1 MMMKGTSA
9 PAQGASQYSAPR
21 DFTTTGDPVRAFAA
35 AIAQDT
41 GAIVDPIGDGKIHRF
56 DFPEGKRGNRACWYV
71 LHLDGRPAGA
81 YGNWRTGIT
90 YTWRADRSRD
100 HDQEQGARI
109 AAAIDAARRQRE
121 REQAQAQDNAARRAQ
136 RLWSDAK
143 PATVDHPYL
152 ARKRIP
158 ALLLRQHGDCLLVP
172 LRTVAG
178 ELVNVQ
184 RIHPDGTK
192 RFLKGGRI
200 VGTFALFGR
209 ELPEE
214 GELYIAEG
222 WATAATIATALRL
235 PVVAAMNAGNLAPV
249 AQAIRAARPGL
260 ALTLAADDDHRTPG
274 NPGITKAAEAAR
286 LVQGAMTWPTTCRG
300 AGCTCTDF
308 NDVANCGRAPQ

>member
-1 MMMKGTSA
+1 MKEASA
-9 PAQGASQYSAPR
+9 PAQGASKYNAP
-21 DFTTTGDPVRAFAA
+21 DNFTTAGDPIRTFAA

-41 GAIVDPIGDGKIHRF
+41 GATVDPIGDGQLHRF
-56 DFPEGKRGNRACWYV
+56 DCPEGKRGNRACWYV
-71 LHLDGRPAGA
+71 LHLDRWPAGA

-90 YTWRADRSRD
+90 DTWRADHNRE
-100 HDQEQGARI
+100 HDREQGARI

-143 PATVDHPYL
+143 PATAGHPYL

-158 ALLLRQHGDCLLVP
+158 ALCLRQHGDCLLIP
-172 LRTVAG
+172 LRTVAD

-200 VGTFALFGR
+200 VGAFALFGC

-222 WATAATIATALRL
+222 WATAATIATTLRL

-260 ALTLAADDDHRTPG
+260 ALTLAADDDHGTPG
-274 NPGITKAAEAAR
+274 NPGMTKAAEAAR
-286 LVQGAMTWPTTCRG
+286 LVQGAMTWPTTCRQE
-300 AGCTCTDF
+300 GCGCTDF
-308 NDVANCGRAPQ
+308 NDVANCGRAPR

>member
-1 MMMKGTSA
+1 MKKATRPEEQSR
-9 PAQGASQYSAPR
+9 QKAPR
-21 DFTTTGDPVRAFAA
+21 DFTTTGDPVRAFVA

-41 GAIVDPIGDGKIHRF
+41 GATVDPIADGKFHRF
-56 DFPEGKRGNRACWYV
+56 DCPEGKRGNRACWYV
-71 LHLDGRPAGA
+71 LHPDGWGA
-81 YGNWRTGIT
+81 YGNWRTGIA
-90 YTWRADRSRD
+90 YPWRADRSRD
-100 HDQEQGARI
+100 HDREQGARI

-121 REQAQAQDNAARRAQ
+121 REQAQAQENAARRAQ

-143 PATVDHPYL
+143 PATTDHPYL
-152 ARKRIP
+152 TRKRIP
-158 ALLLRQHGDCLLVP
+158 ALCLRQHGDCLLVP

-200 VGTFALFGR
+200 TGTFALFGR

-222 WATAATIATALRL
+222 WATAATIATTLRR
-235 PVVAAMNAGNLAPV
+235 PVVAAMNAGNLAAA

-260 ALTLAADDDHRTPG
+260 ALTLAADDDHGTPG

-286 LVQGAMTWPTTCRG
+286 LVQGAMTWPTTCRQE
-300 AGCTCTDF
+300 GCTCTDF
-308 NDVANCGRAPQ
+308 NDTANCGRAPQ

>member
-1 MMMKGTSA
+1 MKKVTRPKEQSRHN
-9 PAQGASQYSAPR
+9 APR
-21 DFTTTGDPVRAFAA
+21 DFTTTGDSVRAFAA
-35 AIAQDT
+35 AIAQDI
-41 GAIVDPIGDGKIHRF
+41 GATVDPVADGKLHRI
-56 DFPEGKRGNRACWYV
+56 DCPEGKRGNRACWYV
-71 LHLDGRPAGA
+71 LYLDRWPAGT

-90 YTWRADRSRD
+90 YTWRADHNRE
-100 HDQEQGARI
+100 HDREQGARI

-121 REQAQAQDNAARRAQ
+121 REQAEAQDYAARRAQ

-143 PATVDHPYL
+143 PATADHPYL

-158 ALLLRQHGDCLLVP
+158 GLCLRQHGDCLLVP

-178 ELVNVQ
+178 ELVNIQ

-200 VGTFALFGR
+200 AGCFALFGR
-209 ELPEE
+209 ELPED
-214 GELYIAEG
+214 GELYLAEG
-222 WATAATIATALRL
+222 WATAATIATTLRL
-235 PVVAAMNAGNLAPV
+235 PVVTAMNAGNLAPV

-286 LVQGAMTWPTTCRG
+286 LVQGAMTWPTTCRQE
-300 AGCTCTDF
+300 GCGCTDF
-308 NDVANCGRAPQ
+308 NDVANCGRAPR